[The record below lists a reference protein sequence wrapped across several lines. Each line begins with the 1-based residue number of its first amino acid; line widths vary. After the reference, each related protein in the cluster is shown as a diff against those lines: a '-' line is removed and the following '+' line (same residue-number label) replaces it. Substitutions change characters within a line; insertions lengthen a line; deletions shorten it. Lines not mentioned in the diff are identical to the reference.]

1 MNVANSFTATFERT
15 KVSFDSSGLQC
26 AGYLYRPAGTIGHV
40 PCVVMAHGF
49 SGTMD
54 WILPSFAERFAAAGL
69 AVLIFDYRYF
79 GESEGQPRQLVDVKR
94 QRHDITAAI
103 RFART
108 LEGIDPERIAL
119 WGTSLGGGHVI
130 AIAADDPHIAAVVS
144 QVPGID
150 MVNKRARATIKIPTM
165 VLLKLLMAAVR
176 DAIHGLFGLPPYYI
190 KVFGKPGETAVFTD
204 PTLQPRFDTMMRES
218 RSWRNEFT
226 PRFYLA
232 LPRYK
237 HGTAERIKMPLLVCV
252 ADHDVYTSPT
262 FHAWVATQAPRGE
275 VRHYPAEHFDFY
287 HGEMFEQVV
296 RDQIDFLHTHLV
308 DTSR

>member
-1 MNVANSFTATFERT
+1 MNVANARTATFERT
-15 KVSFDSSGLQC
+15 KVSFDSGGLKC
-26 AGYLYRPAGTIGHV
+26 AGYLYRPAGPKGKL
-40 PCVVMAHGF
+40 PCVVMANGF

-54 WILPSFAERFAAAGL
+54 WILPSFAERFASAGIAA
-69 AVLIFDYRYF
+69 LIFDYRYF

-94 QRHDITAAI
+94 QRHDIKAAL

-108 LEGIDPERIAL
+108 LKGIDPERTAL

-150 MVNKRARATIKIPTM
+150 MVSKRARATIKIPTT

-176 DAIHGLFGLPPYYI
+176 DALHGLFGLPPYYI
-190 KVFGKPGETAVFTD
+190 KVFGKPGEAAVFTD
-204 PTLQPRFDTMMRES
+204 PTLKPRFDRLMRES

-237 HGTAERIKMPLLVCV
+237 RGTAERIKMPLLVCV
-252 ADHDVYTSPT
+252 ADCDVIASPT
-262 FHAWVATQAPRGE
+262 FQAWVAAQAPRGE

-287 HGEMFEQVV
+287 HGEMFERVVADQV
-296 RDQIDFLHTHLV
+296 DFLRTHLV
-308 DTSR
+308 DLPR